1 MAYDSNKLVKLG
13 HLKELATKIKTEYAT
28 KAELQAI
35 QIPEYSIVKQGTAES
50 GYLSTYYLTKGG
62 EQVGEKINI
71 PKDFLVNSADILEVE
86 EENQPYDG
94 AQVGDLYIDFVI
106 NSKGADDTATHIYLP
121 VNELVDAYTGGNG
134 FEVSTANVISA
145 KIDSVNANGL
155 GVTAAGFKLDLATTS
170 TAGAMSAADKAKLDG
185 IAAGANN
192 YTHPEHT
199 AHESGLYKVT
209 VDAQGHV
216 TDADPVAKED
226 ITGLGIPAQDTTYGE
241 ATQETAGL
249 MSAADKKK
257 IDGMVIAEDSEVTEM
272 LNEVFTPV
280 RA

>member
-134 FEVSTANVISA
+134 IEVSTANVISA

-241 ATQETAGL
+241 ATQETADL

>member
-134 FEVSTANVISA
+134 IEVSTANVISA

-209 VDAQGHV
+209 VDAQGQV

>member
-134 FEVSTANVISA
+134 IEVSTANVISA

-209 VDAQGHV
+209 VDAPGHV

>member
-1 MAYDSNKLVKLG
+1 MKLG
-13 HLKELATKIKTEYAT
+13 NLKELATKIKTEYAT

-134 FEVSTANVISA
+134 IEVSTANVISA

>member
-134 FEVSTANVISA
+134 IEVSTANVISA

-226 ITGLGIPAQDTTYGE
+226 ITGLGSPAQDTTYGE

>member
-1 MAYDSNKLVKLG
+1 
-13 HLKELATKIKTEYAT
+13 
-28 KAELQAI
+28 
-35 QIPEYSIVKQGTAES
+35 
-50 GYLSTYYLTKGG
+50 
-62 EQVGEKINI
+62 
-71 PKDFLVNSADILEVE
+71 
-86 EENQPYDG
+86 
-94 AQVGDLYIDFVI
+94 
-106 NSKGADDTATHIYLP
+106 
-121 VNELVDAYTGGNG
+121 
-134 FEVSTANVISA
+134 
-145 KIDSVNANGL
+145 
-155 GVTAAGFKLDLATTS
+155 
-170 TAGAMSAADKAKLDG
+170 
-185 IAAGANN
+185 
-192 YTHPEHT
+192 
-199 AHESGLYKVT
+199 VT

>member
-134 FEVSTANVISA
+134 IEVSTANVISA

-209 VDAQGHV
+209 VDAQGLSLIH
-216 TDADPVAKED
+216 
-226 ITGLGIPAQDTTYGE
+226 I
-241 ATQETAGL
+241 
-249 MSAADKKK
+249 
-257 IDGMVIAEDSEVTEM
+257 
-272 LNEVFTPV
+272 
-280 RA
+280 

>member
-134 FEVSTANVISA
+134 IEVSTANVISA

-155 GVTAAGFKLDLATTS
+155 GVTAAGFKLDLATTT

>member
-1 MAYDSNKLVKLG
+1 MAYDSHKLVKLG
-13 HLKELATKIKTEYAT
+13 HLKVLATKIKTEYAT

-134 FEVSTANVISA
+134 IEVSTANVISA

>member
-106 NSKGADDTATHIYLP
+106 NSKGAADTATHIYLP

-134 FEVSTANVISA
+134 IEVSTANVISA